1 MTIMAYTPQMNDSRP
16 QGMDA
21 TIILDPTLLRAAQ
34 RIYRTYCMLH
44 PRNAKRPYGIA
55 IHRKSYRG
63 QLIFRHNPILL
74 PGECFV
80 PTKQL
85 EVEI

>member
-1 MTIMAYTPQMNDSRP
+1 MTYAPQIDESRRN
-16 QGMDA
+16 GMDS
-21 TIILDPTLLRAAQ
+21 TIILDPNLLRVAQ

-44 PRNAKRPYGIA
+44 PRNAQRPYGIA

-63 QLIFRHNPILL
+63 QLIFRHNPVLL

-80 PTKQL
+80 TTKQL
-85 EVEI
+85 EIEI

>member
-1 MTIMAYTPQMNDSRP
+1 MAYAHQIHESQP
-16 QGMDA
+16 QGMDS
-21 TIILDPTLLRAAQ
+21 TIILDPSLLRAAQ
-34 RIYRTYCMLH
+34 SIYRTYCMLH
-44 PRNAKRPYGIA
+44 PRNSKRLYGIA

-63 QLIFRHNPILL
+63 QLIFRNNPVLL